1 MEQIM
6 NKQDANELALSE
18 GIMLRAEELA
28 KTIDVTDSQ
37 QIEQYAVG
45 IQSKI
50 AGFSDGVLANVR
62 NKDTGYVGTMMTN
75 LLGSIKGANI
85 DELSPSALIN
95 KIPLIGKMFSGFKN
109 FISRYEKIEVQID
122 RITSG
127 LEKARMDLLKD
138 IGIFDIMFDHNK
150 QYFKE
155 LEVYIVAGELKVKE
169 LNDKIIP
176 ELKRR
181 AEGSDD
187 PMVSQQVNDMVQ
199 LTNRFEK
206 KVHDL
211 KLSKTISMQMA
222 PQIRLVQNNNRILV
236 DKIQTSILNTIPL
249 WKNQIIIA
257 MGIFRQTK
265 ALNMQ
270 KEVDRT
276 TNELLLKNSQMLK
289 ETTASVVSMGE
300 KGMVE
305 IETLKKVNDD
315 LIATLEETIAIQEKG
330 KAARRSAEQELVKIE
345 SELKNK
351 LAEIKKPETRFVGE
365 AGGKDIPAS

>member
-1 MEQIM
+1 MEQITGRR
-6 NKQDANELALSE
+6 DADEAAA
-18 GIMLRAEELA
+18 AENILPRVKELA
-28 KTIDVTDSQ
+28 KTIDLADAQ

-50 AGFSDGVLANVR
+50 AGFSDGVLAGIR
-62 NKDTGYVGTMMTN
+62 NKDTGYVGTMMTS
-75 LLGSIKGANI
+75 LLGTIKGARI
-85 DELSPSALIN
+85 DELSPSALVN
-95 KIPLIGKMFSGFKN
+95 KIPLVGKLFNGFKN

-122 RITSG
+122 RISAD

-138 IGIFDIMFDHNK
+138 IGLFDMMFDHNK
-150 QYFKE
+150 EYFKD
-155 LEVYIVAGELKVKE
+155 LEIYIAAGELKVKE
-169 LNDKIIP
+169 LNDKVIP
-176 ELKRR
+176 ELKGL
-181 AEGSDD
+181 AEKSGD
-187 PMVSQQVNDMVQ
+187 PMASQQVNDMVQ
-199 LTNRFEK
+199 MAGRFEK

-211 KLSKTISMQMA
+211 KLSKTISLQMA

-257 MGIFRQTK
+257 MGIFKQAK
-265 ALNMQ
+265 ALAMQ

-289 ETTASVVSMGE
+289 ETSAAAAGMGE
-300 KGMVE
+300 KGIVE
-305 IETLKKVNDD
+305 IETLKKVNAD

-330 KAARRSAEQELVKIE
+330 KQARKSAELELVKIE

-351 LAEIKKPETRFVGE
+351 LVELKDGRRS
-365 AGGKDIPAS
+365 AG

>member
-1 MEQIM
+1 MEQVL
-6 NKQDANELALSE
+6 NKADINELTLAE
-18 GIMLRAEELA
+18 DIVPRAKELA
-28 KTIDVTDSQ
+28 NTIDVTDAQ

-50 AGFSDGVLANVR
+50 ADFSDGVLANVR
-62 NKDTGYVGTMMTN
+62 NKDTGYVGTMMTS
-75 LLGSIKGANI
+75 LLGTIKGANI
-85 DELSPSALIN
+85 DELSLSAMVN
-95 KIPLIGKMFSGFKN
+95 KIPIVGKLFNGFKK
-109 FISRYEKIEVQID
+109 FISRYEKIETQID
-122 RITSG
+122 RISAD

-138 IGIFDIMFDHNK
+138 IGLFDIMFDHNK
-150 QYFKE
+150 DYFKE
-155 LEVYIVAGELKVKE
+155 LELYIAAGELKIKE
-169 LNDKIIP
+169 LNDKVVP
-176 ELKRR
+176 ELKRK

-187 PMVSQQVNDMVQ
+187 PMTAQQVSDMGQ
-199 LTNRFEK
+199 MTKRFEK
-206 KVHDL
+206 KVYDL
-211 KLSKTISMQMA
+211 KLSKTISLQMA

-257 MGIFRQTK
+257 MGIFKQTR

-270 KEVDRT
+270 REVDRT

-300 KGMVE
+300 KGIVE
-305 IETLKKVNDD
+305 IETLKKVNAD

-330 KAARRSAEQELVKIE
+330 KAARKSAEAELVKIE

-351 LAEIKKPETRFVGE
+351 LVEIKGGGRT
-365 AGGKDIPAS
+365 AGP

>member
-1 MEQIM
+1 MEQISD
-6 NKQDANELALSE
+6 KQDKDESTISENLASQ
-18 GIMLRAEELA
+18 AAELA

-62 NKDTGYVGTMMTN
+62 NKDTGYAGIMMID
-75 LLGSIKGANI
+75 LLGTIKGARI

-95 KIPLIGKMFSGFKN
+95 KIPLVGKMFNSFKN

-122 RITSG
+122 RISAD

-138 IGIFDIMFDHNK
+138 IGLFDILFDHNK
-150 QYFKE
+150 EYFRE
-155 LEVYIVAGELKVKE
+155 LEVYIAAGELKVKE
-169 LNDKIIP
+169 LNDKVIP
-176 ELKRR
+176 ELKRG
-181 AEGSDD
+181 AENSDD
-187 PMVSQQVNDMVQ
+187 PMVSQHMNDMVQ
-199 LTNRFEK
+199 MTGRFEK

-257 MGIFRQTK
+257 MGIFKQTR

-276 TNELLLKNSQMLK
+276 TNELLLKNSRMLK
-289 ETTASVVSMGE
+289 ETSAAAVSMGE

-305 IETLKKVNDD
+305 IEVLKKVNAD

-330 KAARRSAEQELVKIE
+330 RQARKSAELELVKIE
-345 SELKNK
+345 SELKSK
-351 LAEIKKPETRFVGE
+351 LVEIKKPGTRFARE
-365 AGGKDIPAS
+365 TGGKDILAS

>member
-1 MEQIM
+1 MEQVPG
-6 NKQDANELALSE
+6 KADTDELAV
-18 GIMLRAEELA
+18 AENIAPQAKELA
-28 KTIDVTDSQ
+28 KTIDITDAQ

-75 LLGSIKGANI
+75 LLGTIKGARI
-85 DELSPSALIN
+85 DELSPSTLIN
-95 KIPLIGKMFSGFKN
+95 KIPIVGKVFNSFKN

-122 RITSG
+122 RITSD

-138 IGIFDIMFDHNK
+138 IGLFDIMFDHNRE
-150 QYFKE
+150 YFKE
-155 LEVYIVAGELKVKE
+155 LEIYIAAGELKVKE
-169 LNDKIIP
+169 LNEKVIP
-176 ELKRR
+176 GLKRK
-181 AEGSDD
+181 AEGSGD

-199 LTNRFEK
+199 MTNRFEK

-257 MGIFRQTK
+257 MGIFKQAR
-265 ALNMQ
+265 ALKMQ
-270 KEVDRT
+270 QEVDRT

-289 ETTASVVSMGE
+289 ETTASVVSIGE
-300 KGMVE
+300 KGIVE
-305 IETLKKVNDD
+305 VETLKKVNAD

-330 KAARRSAEQELVKIE
+330 KAARKSAEAELVKIE

-351 LAEIKKPETRFVGE
+351 LVEIKTDRKP
-365 AGGKDIPAS
+365 IS

>member
-1 MEQIM
+1 MEQVLS
-6 NKQDANELALSE
+6 KQDVHELTLSE
-18 GIMLRAEELA
+18 DIMPRAEELA
-28 KTIDVTDSQ
+28 KTIDITDSQ

-75 LLGSIKGANI
+75 LLGTIKGAHI
-85 DELSPSALIN
+85 DELSPSAFIN
-95 KIPLIGKMFSGFKN
+95 KIPLVGRLFNSFKK

-122 RITSG
+122 RISSD

-138 IGIFDIMFDHNK
+138 IGLFDIMFDHNK
-150 QYFKE
+150 EYFKE
-155 LEVYIVAGELKVKE
+155 LEVYIAAGEVKVKE
-169 LNDKIIP
+169 LNDKVIP
-176 ELKRR
+176 ELKRK
-181 AEGSDD
+181 AEGAGD

-199 LTNRFEK
+199 MTNRFEK

-257 MGIFRQTK
+257 MGIFKQTR
-265 ALNMQ
+265 ALKMQ
-270 KEVDRT
+270 QEVDKT

-289 ETTASVVSMGE
+289 DTTASVVSMGE
-300 KGMVE
+300 KGIVE
-305 IETLKKVNDD
+305 IETLKKVNAD
-315 LIATLEETIAIQEKG
+315 LIATLEETIVIQEKG
-330 KAARRSAEQELVKIE
+330 KAARKSAEMELVKIE

-351 LAEIKKPETRFVGE
+351 LEEIKT
-365 AGGKDIPAS
+365 GGRSVT

>member
-1 MEQIM
+1 MDQIA
-6 NKQDANELALSE
+6 NKQNTNELSVPNEPAFSE
-18 GIMLRAEELA
+18 NITPQAKELA
-28 KTIDVTDSQ
+28 KTIDVTDAQ

-50 AGFSDGVLANVR
+50 ADFSDGVLAKVR
-62 NKDTGYVGTMMTN
+62 NKDTGYIGTMMTN
-75 LLGSIKGANI
+75 LLGKIKGAHV
-85 DELSPSALIN
+85 DGLSPSALVN
-95 KIPLIGKMFSGFKN
+95 KIPVVGKMFNAFKN
-109 FISRYEKIEVQID
+109 FVSRYEKIEVQID
-122 RITSG
+122 RITSD

-138 IGIFDIMFDHNK
+138 IGLFDMMFEHNK
-150 QYFKE
+150 DYFKE
-155 LEVYIVAGELKVKE
+155 LEIYIVAGEIKVKE
-169 LNDKIIP
+169 LTDNVLP

-187 PMVSQQVNDMVQ
+187 PMISQQVNDMVQ
-199 LTNRFEK
+199 MTSRFEK

-211 KLSKTISMQMA
+211 KLSKTVSMQMA

-257 MGIFRQTK
+257 MGIFRQAK
-265 ALNMQ
+265 ALDMQ
-270 KEVDRT
+270 KEVDKM
-276 TNELLLKNSQMLK
+276 TNDLLLKNSQMLK
-289 ETTASVVSMGE
+289 ETSAAVVSMGE
-300 KGMVE
+300 KGIVE
-305 IETLKKVNDD
+305 IETLKKVNAD

-351 LAEIKKPETRFVGE
+351 LAEIRKPL
-365 AGGKDIPAS
+365 

>member
-1 MEQIM
+1 MDQIAD
-6 NKQDANELALSE
+6 KQYTDELAVSE
-18 GIMLRAEELA
+18 NLPSRAAELA

-37 QIEQYAVG
+37 RIEQYAAG

-50 AGFSDGVLANVR
+50 ADFSDGVLANVR
-62 NKDTGYVGTMMTN
+62 NKDTGYVGTLMTN
-75 LLGSIKGANI
+75 LLGTIKGAHI

-95 KIPLIGKMFSGFKN
+95 KIPLVGKMFNTVRS

-122 RITSG
+122 RVSSD

-138 IGIFDIMFDHNK
+138 IGLFDIMFDRNK
-150 QYFKE
+150 DYFQE
-155 LEVYIVAGELKVKE
+155 LEIYIAAGEVKVKE
-169 LNDKIIP
+169 LNDNVIP

-181 AEGSDD
+181 AESSKD
-187 PMVSQQVNDMVQ
+187 PMASQQVNDMIQ
-199 LTNRFEK
+199 MTNRFEK

-236 DKIQTSILNTIPL
+236 DKIQTSVLNTIPL

-257 MGIFRQTK
+257 VGIFKQTK
-265 ALNMQ
+265 ALTIQ

-289 ETTASVVSMGE
+289 ETSAAAVSMGE
-300 KGMVE
+300 QGIVE
-305 IETLKKVNDD
+305 IETLKKVNAD

-330 KAARRSAEQELVKIE
+330 KAARKSAELELVKIE

-351 LAEIKKPETRFVGE
+351 LAEIKTDRRD
-365 AGGKDIPAS
+365 AG

>member
-1 MEQIM
+1 MEQI
-6 NKQDANELALSE
+6 QDTQDTDELTVLE
-18 GIMLRAEELA
+18 NLMPRAAELA
-28 KTIDVTDSQ
+28 KTIDVTDAQ

-45 IQSKI
+45 IQSRI
-50 AGFSDGVLANVR
+50 ADFSDSILANVR
-62 NKDTGYVGTMMTN
+62 NKDTGYVGTMMTS
-75 LLGSIKGANI
+75 LLGTIKGTHI

-95 KIPLIGKMFSGFKN
+95 KIPLVGKIFNGFKN

-122 RITSG
+122 RISSG
-127 LEKARMDLLKD
+127 LEKARMELLKD
-138 IGIFDIMFDHNK
+138 IGLFDIMFDRNK
-150 QYFKE
+150 DYFKE
-155 LEVYIVAGELKVKE
+155 LEVYIAAGELKVTE
-169 LNDKIIP
+169 LNGKVIP
-176 ELKRR
+176 ELKRK
-181 AEGSDD
+181 AESSDD
-187 PMVSQQVNDMVQ
+187 PMISQQLNDMVQ
-199 LTNRFEK
+199 MTGRFEK

-257 MGIFRQTK
+257 MGIFKQTK
-265 ALNMQ
+265 ALTMQ

-289 ETTASVVSMGE
+289 ETSAAVVSMGE

-305 IETLKKVNDD
+305 IETLKKVNAD
-315 LIATLEETIAIQEKG
+315 LISTLEETIAIQKKG
-330 KAARRSAEQELVKIE
+330 TEARKSAELELVKIE

-351 LAEIKKPETRFVGE
+351 LVEIRQTQDRRSIG
-365 AGGKDIPAS
+365 

>member
-1 MEQIM
+1 MEAVE
-6 NKQDANELALSE
+6 KQDELALAKNIKS
-18 GIMLRAEELA
+18 RAKELA

-50 AGFSDGVLANVR
+50 AAFSDGVLANVR
-62 NKDTGYVGTMMTN
+62 NKDTGYAGTMMTS
-75 LLGSIKGANI
+75 LLGTIKGAHV

-95 KIPLIGKMFSGFKN
+95 KIPLVGKMFNRFKN

-122 RITSG
+122 RITSD
-127 LEKARMDLLKD
+127 LEKVRMDLLKD
-138 IGIFDIMFDHNK
+138 IGLFDIMFDHNK
-150 QYFKE
+150 DYFRE
-155 LEVYIVAGELKVKE
+155 LEVYIAAGELKIKE
-169 LNDKIIP
+169 LTDKVIP
-176 ELKRR
+176 ELKLQ
-181 AEGSDD
+181 AEKSND
-187 PMVSQQVNDMVQ
+187 PMASQQVNDMVQ
-199 LTNRFEK
+199 MAGRFEK

-257 MGIFRQTK
+257 MGIFKQAK

-276 TNELLLKNSQMLK
+276 TNELLLKNSRMLK
-289 ETTASVVSMGE
+289 ETSAAVVGMGE

-305 IETLKKVNDD
+305 IETLKKVNAD

-330 KAARRSAEQELVKIE
+330 KQARKSAELELVKIE

-351 LAEIKKPETRFVGE
+351 LVEMKTPR
-365 AGGKDIPAS
+365 P